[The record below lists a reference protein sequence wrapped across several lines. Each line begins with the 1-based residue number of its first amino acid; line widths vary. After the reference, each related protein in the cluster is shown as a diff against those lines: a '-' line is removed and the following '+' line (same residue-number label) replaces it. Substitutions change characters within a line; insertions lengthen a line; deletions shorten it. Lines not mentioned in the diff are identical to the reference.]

1 VIATTTEVNLL
12 YFLLNE
18 YQFRVI
24 MDEDN
29 QTAMSDPLGGLY
41 AFG

>member
-1 VIATTTEVNLL
+1 MIAATTEDNLL

-29 QTAMSDPLGGLY
+29 QTTMPDPLGGLY